1 MLNLSDLNEAQR
13 RAVTYGAEDPL
24 LVLAGPGSGK
34 TFTLTKRILYLTEEA
49 GIPPEKI
56 LVLTF
61 TRSAALDM
69 QQRFLEQTEA
79 KKRICTANPVHH
91 LPYTVNFG
99 TFHSAFYSIL
109 CQSHILKPERLLSE
123 ARKKELLIPLI
134 KNYFLQKKESFT
146 GSFHNEASELLSAFS
161 FYKNT
166 GDREKTFR
174 GLAPVW
180 RETFDSFFAQYEQKR
195 RDCGGFDFD
204 DMLLECLNLFRQ
216 DVKTLQY
223 WQERFPYLLLDEFQ
237 DINPVQYKV
246 IRLLGKT
253 GHVFAVGDD
262 DQSIY
267 GFRGSEPA
275 CLKRFA
281 EDFRAE
287 QVLLDINYRSSPEI
301 VKLSL
306 LVISENRDR
315 FRKQLRANTPNQ
327 TDGQRTE
334 PTGKSDIT
342 LQPYRSPAAGE
353 GVKVLYF
360 TGRPEQT
367 GYLSEQLKNI
377 PPSQTCA
384 VLFRTNVQ
392 MQRMASSLRR
402 NGIPYTVKEKSRNIY
417 EHFIVKDI
425 IAYLSLAAGKKPEGK
440 ENTEK
445 KENLL
450 RIINKPLRYVSRETL
465 AVKQD
470 LSELIACYGRNPE
483 SCDRQSAIG
492 EELRKLDRQLK
503 RMEHM
508 PLFAAIQ
515 YIRRVIGYEDYL
527 RRLAEKKGQEWEEW
541 REMLDWL
548 TEEAASFL
556 DVESWMTFQRDES
569 SVSCGGSKIS
579 GGSDGYRALSEDS
592 AGNCVQ
598 LMTVHASKGL
608 EFDRVW
614 IPDCNERMFPYGKML
629 DSETLEEERRIFY
642 VAMTRAKKS
651 LELLCLTGT
660 KECPRQPSRFLSP
673 IPPAFHQI
681 HNCPDIR
688 QRRPIPFRTPHHPQ

>member
-34 TFTLTKRILYLTEEA
+34 TFTLTKRILYLIEEA

-69 QQRFLEQTEA
+69 QQRFREQTEA
-79 KKRICTANPVHH
+79 A
-91 LPYTVNFG
+91 VNFG

-109 CQSHILKPERLLSE
+109 CQSHILKPEHLLSE
-123 ARKKELLIPLI
+123 ARKKELLIPLL
-134 KNYFLQKKESFT
+134 KDYFLQKKESFT

-166 GDREKTFR
+166 GDREKTLR

-180 RETFDSFFAQYEQKR
+180 QETFDFFFARYEQKR
-195 RDCGGFDFD
+195 RNCGGFDFD
-204 DMLLECLNLFRQ
+204 DMLLECLNLFRR
-216 DVKTLQY
+216 DITTLQY

-281 EDFRAE
+281 EDFQAE
-287 QVLLDINYRSSPEI
+287 RVLLDINYRSSPEI

-306 LVISENRDR
+306 LVIGENRER
-315 FRKQLRANTPNQ
+315 FSKQLRAYTPKQ
-327 TDGQRTE
+327 PDGQE
-334 PTGKSDIT
+334 PGPPEKAGTAS
-342 LQPYRSPAAGE
+342 LPYGGANSGE
-353 GVKVLYF
+353 GAGVKVLYF

-367 GYLSEQLKNI
+367 GYLSGQLKNI
-377 PPSQTCA
+377 PSSQTCA

-402 NGIPYTVKEKSRNIY
+402 AGIPYTVKEKSRNIY

-465 AVKQD
+465 TVKQD